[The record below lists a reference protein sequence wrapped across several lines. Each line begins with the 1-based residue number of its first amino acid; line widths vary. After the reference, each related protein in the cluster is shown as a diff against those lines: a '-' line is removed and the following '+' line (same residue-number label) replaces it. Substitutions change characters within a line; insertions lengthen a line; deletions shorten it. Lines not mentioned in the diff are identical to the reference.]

1 MFTPEPKTRAEIM
14 KEVFPH
20 THQHFEGGKIC
31 RLHSKSMLSQDASIK
46 GMLDVLRA
54 GYGLDLL
61 LQDGSTIMNSD
72 VSSARVKITYN
83 TSVTPPAN
91 GIIAWCPHSPLEGK
105 LLCAQSSDL

>member
-1 MFTPEPKTRAEIM
+1 MFTPEPKTRVEIM
-14 KEVFPH
+14 KEVFPLH
-20 THQHFEGGKIC
+20 YENFNEGVC
-31 RLHSKSMLSQDASIK
+31 RVHSVSMELQEASIK
-46 GMLDVLRA
+46 GMLAVLRA

-91 GIIAWCPHSPLEGK
+91 GIIAWCPHSPIEGNI
-105 LLCAQSSDL
+105 LCAQSLDL